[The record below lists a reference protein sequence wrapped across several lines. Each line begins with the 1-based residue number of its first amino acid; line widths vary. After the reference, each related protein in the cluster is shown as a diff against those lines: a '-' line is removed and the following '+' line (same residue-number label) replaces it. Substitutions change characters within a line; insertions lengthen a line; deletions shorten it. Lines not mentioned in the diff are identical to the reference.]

1 MRRDE
6 SATPRR
12 PDDRG
17 IFSTLA
23 GDGQPLL
30 LITAFSLMFSGGFA
44 MFLAVTGDFLP
55 HDLRYLGMGPDELC
69 AAGACEVVHFM
80 IHDRAAFGGALFAI
94 GALCAWLTAYPLS
107 AGERWAWWTLVVTA
121 GMGFGSFLSYL
132 GYGYLDAWH
141 AIGTLILVPLFAAG
155 LLRSRRLLDGRIA
168 LQRPARWGPWRSGV
182 ALGRMIL
189 LATAAGMIIGGLAI
203 LVVGVTT
210 IFVPSDLVFI
220 GMTAAELSAVSERL
234 VPLIAHD
241 RAGFG
246 GAVATTGVALFSA
259 LWFSPPSRSLWQ
271 VIAVAAG
278 VAAGAAIGTHY
289 HVGYTDLLHVAP
301 AWLGAVAAAAGL
313 MLTAPST
320 VLRDRPG

>member
-1 MRRDE
+1 MRRGE
-6 SATPRR
+6 SSTPSRH
-12 PDDRG
+12 DDRG
-17 IFSTLA
+17 IVSMLA
-23 GDGQPLL
+23 GDGRPLL

-55 HDLRYLGMGPDELC
+55 HDLRYLRMGPDELC
-69 AAGACEVVHFM
+69 AAGACQVVHFM

-94 GALCAWLTAYPLS
+94 GALYAWLTAYPLS
-107 AGERWAWWTLVVTA
+107 GGERWAWWTLAATA
-121 GMGFGSFLSYL
+121 AMGFGSFLSYL

-141 AIGTLILVPLFAAG
+141 AVGTVILVPLFVAG
-155 LLRSRRLLDGRIA
+155 LVRSRRLLDAGISLRH
-168 LQRPARWGPWRSGV
+168 PARWGPWRSGV
-182 ALGRMIL
+182 ALGRTIL
-189 LATAAGMIIGGLAI
+189 LATAAGMVVGGLAI

-210 IFVPSDLVFI
+210 IFVPSDLAFI
-220 GMTAAELSAVSERL
+220 GMSAADLSAVSERL

-271 VIAVAAG
+271 VIALAAG

-301 AWLGAVAAAAGL
+301 AWVGAVAAAAGL
-313 MLTAPST
+313 TLTAPS
-320 VLRDRPG
+320 VLRERSG